1 MKAFQRFLSHLKN
14 KANRKEE
21 IGGLKENSSTVD
33 E

>member
-14 KANRKEE
+14 KANRKEV
-21 IGGLKENSSTVD
+21 GGLKENSSTVD